1 MISQEARKAVP
12 LKWTFRFRFAKPT
25 EKRVQ
30 EIDLNSTFFK
40 NVSGCWSA
48 WNDRVLISP
57 LFFTLILQKWTKT
70 DTQFWKVQSTKSENS
85 CKNHQVLVT
94 ENWENG
100 DHFGH
105 FGFSSRSTNFFILH
119 RFSEISQKVFPTF
132 FTFFFWKVHRCFQVV
147 KYTVFLALSGCCSL
161 EALKHTSWKAPEQAP
176 LEHFDRFGP
185 RFWKKLTQNNPDG
198 LSARSTNF
206 LT

>member
-57 LFFTLILQKWTKT
+57 LFSRWFYKNEPKLTHSFGRSSQLKVKTVAKIIKFWWPKIEQMVIILVILDFPQGLRTSLFCI
-70 DTQFWKVQSTKSENS
+70 DFRKSLRKFFQLFSLFFLEG
-85 CKNHQVLVT
+85 LR
-94 ENWENG
+94 
-100 DHFGH
+100 
-105 FGFSSRSTNFFILH
+105 GFSRGQIYV
-119 RFSEISQKVFPTF
+119 FS
-132 FTFFFWKVHRCFQVV
+132 CFEW
-147 KYTVFLALSGCCSL
+147 LL
-161 EALKHTSWKAPEQAP
+161 
-176 LEHFDRFGP
+176 
-185 RFWKKLTQNNPDG
+185 
-198 LSARSTNF
+198 
-206 LT
+206 